1 MQNRK
6 IRLMVELTQRTSSR
20 EKFKKLQ
27 ILMVPSLYIL
37 EIKMFVIKIPDK
49 YQTNISTHS
58 KDTRQ
63 KNNFI
68 DIQ

>member
-1 MQNRK
+1 
-6 IRLMVELTQRTSSR
+6 
-20 EKFKKLQ
+20 
-27 ILMVPSLYIL
+27 MVPSLYIL

>member
-1 MQNRK
+1 
-6 IRLMVELTQRTSSR
+6 MVELTQRTSSR